1 LSGSSSL
8 PQETPRV
15 EGFQEVDLQLHS
27 QLGHLSGNFPCIYN
41 GTKGTLFCGSG
52 GCSFVGWTLFF
63 EKRVELDWKR
73 VLQVV
78 HSTNDV
84 NGITFVMQHEHEEY
98 TFTALPHAER
108 VWATLVNLHN
118 ESLFKNQRELLVSTT
133 PRRTSLR
140 RMSTDPVYPTTTGAG
155 NGTTDTNSVNGPSI
169 VEAAYVAAASVAC
182 NEEFRA
188 STSSRNLAAKSV
200 SSRKSQL
207 WNTNSPERQTTET
220 SDDLQQAWKELTNG
234 ANDKESYATTAIQ
247 VSTNTYVD
255 LAVKICLF
263 YTCSYFISF
272 TGQDSSLYSGR
283 FLGQV
288 YRYGCTLPLFHI
300 YAILG

>member
-1 LSGSSSL
+1 MSSNTVDPVRKLSASSSL
-8 PQETPRV
+8 PQEPRV
-15 EGFQEVDLQLHS
+15 EGFQVDLQLHS
-27 QLGHLSGNFPCIYN
+27 QLGHLSGNFPCVYN

-84 NGITFVMQHEHEEY
+84 NGVTFVMQHEHEEY

-118 ESLFKNQRELLVSTT
+118 ESLFKNQQELLITT
-133 PRRTSLR
+133 PRRTTLR
-140 RMSTDPVYPTTTGAG
+140 RMSTDPVYPTTTIAG
-155 NGTTDTNSVNGPSI
+155 NGTTDTNNVNGPSV

-207 WNTNSPERQTTET
+207 WKNSPERQTNTET
-220 SDDLQQAWKELTNG
+220 SDDLQEAWKELTNG
-234 ANDKESYATTAIQ
+234 ANDKESYATSAIQ
-247 VSTNTYVD
+247 VSTNKYVD
-255 LAVKICLF
+255 L
-263 YTCSYFISF
+263 
-272 TGQDSSLYSGR
+272 
-283 FLGQV
+283 
-288 YRYGCTLPLFHI
+288 
-300 YAILG
+300 